1 MEGKKIQS
9 LKGTSGFTLIEL
21 LIAITI
27 LVVIIAI
34 MVALFAGNN
43 GSAVANAQKYIDTG
57 RQLAQ
62 AVELYYTKHNE
73 MPTSIDNL
81 TSDGE
86 LNSIPTDWSLI
97 SATDSSAVKFFGD
110 SSKADDVV
118 AYTGSKITKDICKY
132 IVKSSQ
138 YYSAGSS
145 TNNGMYAVSSDG
157 STVITDPSNCADGVK
172 FYYLVRAYSGT

>member
-1 MEGKKIQS
+1 MENGKVKT
-9 LKGTSGFTLIEL
+9 LKGSSGFTLIEL

-62 AVELYYTKHNE
+62 AVELYYTKHNK
-73 MPTSIDNL
+73 MPDSVDNL

-86 LNSIPTDWSLI
+86 LNSIPSDWSLI
-97 SATDSSAVKFFGD
+97 KADDSGAVKFFGD

-138 YYSAGSS
+138 YYSTGTSS
-145 TNNGMYAVSSDG
+145 NNGMYAVSSDG
-157 STVITDPSNCADGVK
+157 STAITDPSSCADGVK
-172 FYYLVRAYSGT
+172 FYYLIRADSGT